1 MKESLEGT
9 RPCSHL
15 TANRDVL
22 LTRKG
27 AIRQPI
33 YVDPV
38 MVHSR
43 VLDLFRSKGMW
54 RHAYQAH
61 FSYPT
66 KSKLAKALG
75 KGPGKEGVP
84 MTFVAPSWDPQL
96 GVTQQ
101 AARDFPKAAFRRM
114 PDDMRL
120 WADELL
126 PFFDS

>member
-1 MKESLEGT
+1 MML
-9 RPCSHL
+9 CVAL
-15 TANRDVL
+15 TVGEMPSRSKCAWLRGS
-22 LTRKG
+22 LTR
-27 AIRQPI
+27 A
-33 YVDPV
+33 
-38 MVHSR
+38 
-43 VLDLFRSKGMW
+43 
-54 RHAYQAH
+54 
-61 FSYPT
+61 
-66 KSKLAKALG
+66 
-75 KGPGKEGVP
+75 